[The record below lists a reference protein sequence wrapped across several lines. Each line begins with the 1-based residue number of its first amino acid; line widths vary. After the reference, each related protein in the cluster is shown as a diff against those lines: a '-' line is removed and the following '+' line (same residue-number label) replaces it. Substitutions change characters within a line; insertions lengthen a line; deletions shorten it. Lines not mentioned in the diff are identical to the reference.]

1 MAGALGAKATTRYHT
16 ERKVNSPLNRG
27 RFTGYG
33 KSLLFFAVLMAI
45 AQVASAQIYRWTDST
60 GKVIV
65 SDTPPPS
72 GKGKKISKEASAPI
86 DVPEED
92 AEEPKAKVAL
102 DPEVE
107 KRVREKER
115 QNKAAEEE
123 RKKAIA
129 EYCEAAKD
137 RLAQLQSGE
146 RIALRDKAGE
156 RYFMSDEQRAA
167 DINKVK
173 SGMAE
178 QKCP

>member
-1 MAGALGAKATTRYHT
+1 M
-16 ERKVNSPLNRG
+16 NSG
-27 RFTGYG
+27 RFAGYG
-33 KSLLFFAVLMAI
+33 KSLVFFAAMMAV

-65 SDTPPPS
+65 SDTPPPT
-72 GKGKKISKEASAPI
+72 GEGKKIAKEAGSPT
-86 DVPEED
+86 P
-92 AEEPKAKVAL
+92 AETPAEGAEVPKAKVAL

-107 KRVREKER
+107 KKVREKER
-115 QNKAAEEE
+115 QNKAAEDE
-123 RKKAIA
+123 RKKAVA
-129 EYCEAAKD
+129 EYCDAAKD

-167 DINKVK
+167 DIAKVK

>member
-1 MAGALGAKATTRYHT
+1 M
-16 ERKVNSPLNRG
+16 NSPLNRG

-72 GKGKKISKEASAPI
+72 GKGKKISKEASAPV
-86 DVPEED
+86 DMPEEGT
-92 AEEPKAKVAL
+92 EEPKAKVAL